1 MGSIYPIS
9 SKLGLIDPKVVLWF
23 YPCLVFGGL
32 LRVDF
37 KIYGYSQNCIEEKKN
52 DKTYSNDNTVDCLLN
67 VKDFYA
73 CQIILYNV
81 L

>member
-1 MGSIYPIS
+1 MDSH
-9 SKLGLIDPKVVLWF
+9 
-23 YPCLVFGGL
+23 
-32 LRVDF
+32 
-37 KIYGYSQNCIEEKKN
+37 KIALKKKN
-52 DKTYSNDNTVDCLLN
+52 DKTYSNDYTVDCLLT